1 MSLTEN
7 IETFH
12 HKKTVVADI
21 VCFKFEADLFRSAP
35 MLRGVAVM
43 ENTETFHNKK
53 MVVAETFDFRFE
65 VDLFKS
71 VPMIAGFGSHGQ
83 Q

>member
-1 MSLTEN
+1 MSFIDN
-7 IETFH
+7 IDKFH

-35 MLRGVAVM
+35 MFLGVAVM

-53 MVVAETFDFRFE
+53 VAETCDFRFE
-65 VDLFKS
+65 ADLFKS

-83 Q
+83 H